1 LLKSKKKINSP
12 PSWVKIYIGPLPNLY
27 KECLLIYSGF
37 MWQMLILYNILSGF
51 RHILLGS
58 GLIFLLSLDEI
69 SGTYVQDQYLEKFLP
84 V

>member
-1 LLKSKKKINSP
+1 
-12 PSWVKIYIGPLPNLY
+12 
-27 KECLLIYSGF
+27 
-37 MWQMLILYNILSGF
+37 MRQMLILYNILSGF